1 MNIAYAISIILAYL
15 LAAIVGMQFP
25 HILNGSLIYAPAIL
39 LLLILGIYHAATR
52 RIERYVLLGAAGIFV
67 VSLTC
72 RTVDGIICPY
82 FPLGTHF
89 LWHVC
94 NAIVLYLILRGFL
107 ANAFVEIR
115 PNKHM
120 QPDQQT
126 ATRFADL

>member
-1 MNIAYAISIILAYL
+1 MNIAYAISIVLTYL
-15 LAAIVGMQFP
+15 LAAIVGRQFP

-52 RIERYVLLGAAGIFV
+52 RIERYVLLGAAGVFI

-107 ANAFVEIR
+107 VNAFVEIR
-115 PNKHM
+115 PNKRM
-120 QPDQQT
+120 
-126 ATRFADL
+126 